1 MRPFAAALALASLV
15 AFTTNHVSAADSE
28 DMVSIP
34 RSQWENLQLNAREF
48 QRLTN
53 EIASLKAEIKK
64 LKEGSSQASSAVA
77 ASPELEAELAAT
89 KLQLQEV
96 RAQSAAVAEKR
107 PSRAEWI
114 HPAAVEAAS
123 KAPPTPDMA
132 TLPALTPETVVSAV
146 DLIHHFQKDPVAAEA
161 RYKKKSFLLQGVVAE
176 LDKSTTSRNY
186 DVIFRQPGTVLKAK
200 VKTTPPARFDVT
212 VLVDD
217 RASIEGRTSGEKT
230 RLVEA
235 GQTVILTCRC
245 ESFSKNTITLSD
257 IASDKK

>member
-1 MRPFAAALALASLV
+1 MRAFAAYLGAAVLLTAAV
-15 AFTTNHVSAADSE
+15 TPAFAADSE

-34 RSQWENLQLNAREF
+34 RSQWENLQLNAKEF

-53 EIASLKAEIKK
+53 EIASLKAEIKA
-64 LKEGSSQASSAVA
+64 LKEGSSL
-77 ASPELEAELAAT
+77 ASPTITAAPALEAELAAT
-89 KLQLQEV
+89 KLQLQEA
-96 RAQSAAVAEKR
+96 RAQSAAVSEKR

-132 TLPALTPETVVSAV
+132 TLPALTPETVVSVV
-146 DLIHHFQKDPVAAEA
+146 DLIHHFQVDPVAAEA
-161 RYKKKSFLLQGVVAE
+161 RYKKKAFLLQGVVAE
-176 LDKSTTSRNY
+176 LDKSMTSRNY

-217 RASIEGRTSGEKT
+217 RASIEGRTSGGKA
-230 RLVEA
+230 RLVEV

-245 ESFSKNTITLSD
+245 ESFSKDTITLSD